1 MTGKEPI
8 VFVVDDDLA
17 VRNSLC
23 WLISAM
29 KLPVVSF
36 SSARAFLDAVQ
47 PDQPGCVLVDLVMPE
62 MTGHELQE
70 ELKARSIELPVIVMT
85 GQGTQAIAER
95 AMAAGALGYIEKPIN
110 DEQILELV
118 RQGIKISVEKLS

>member
-8 VFVVDDDLA
+8 VFVVDDDLE

-36 SSARAFLDAVQ
+36 PSARAFLDAVQ
-47 PDQPGCVLVDLVMPE
+47 PGRPGCVLVDLVMPE

-70 ELKARSIELPVIVMT
+70 ELKKRFLELPVIVMT
-85 GQGTQAIAER
+85 GHSTQAIADR
-95 AMAAGALGYIEKPIN
+95 VMAAGALGYIEKPIN
-110 DEQILELV
+110 DERVMELV
-118 RQGIKISVEKLS
+118 RKGIDISVEKLS